1 MLTPKPPG
9 EPWTPDEAQQ
19 HLPQILRLA
28 ETDGIQRIKTADS
41 IITITAHPLRHPNT
55 PDGLTL
61 GQALV
66 KYMPRGNPPLP
77 IPERGAPCACHHC
90 QPARYEADAE

>member
-9 EPWTPDEAQQ
+9 EHWTPDEAQQ

-66 KYMPRGNPPLP
+66 KYMPRGENLV
-77 IPERGAPCACHHC
+77 IPRDLEYERKYPFHDEGESD
-90 QPARYEADAE
+90 Q

>member
-1 MLTPKPPG
+1 MTTPKPPG

-41 IITITAHPLRHPNT
+41 IITITAHPLRHPNN

-66 KYMPRGNPPLP
+66 KYMPRGANLV
-77 IPERGAPCACHHC
+77 IPRDLEYERK
-90 QPARYEADAE
+90 YLSDADGDGEIGK